1 MKAFIWNRHFETGIN
16 SVDAQHKKLVELV
29 NLYGEMKVENNLTPK
44 KISEIITKLVS
55 YTQIHFTDEEKIMQS
70 RGIYDIHFK
79 RHIKRHHEFIKEITY
94 VVENIPEISNS
105 YDELFDYLM
114 HWLVFHILGM
124 DQEMARQIKLIDSG
138 MSPKDA
144 YEMELDRESNA
155 SEPLLIA
162 LKGLFD
168 QITSKNQKLINLNIS
183 LEEKVLERTKELREL
198 NAHLEV
204 LSYTDQLT
212 GLKNRRFAMEQLKK
226 LWEKEEAFG
235 CLMIDA
241 DNFKQ
246 VNDNFG
252 HDCGDIVLKELS
264 EHLEDNII
272 QPSFICRLGGDEFLA
287 IILNKTDIEVEKLAL
302 SIINHINRI
311 TVKLPVGKWEGSV
324 SIGVGYKTPLLTD
337 HQSLIK
343 IADSNVYE
351 AKRAGKG
358 CYKYVIK

>member
-1 MKAFIWNRHFETGIN
+1 MKAFIWNRHFVTGIE
-16 SVDAQHKKLVELV
+16 SIDEQHKKLVNLV
-29 NLYGEMKVENNLTPK
+29 NLYGELKVDNNLTPY
-44 KISEIITKLVS
+44 KISEIITELVT
-55 YTQIHFTDEEKIMQS
+55 YTQIHFTDEENIMKE
-70 RGIYDIHFK
+70 REIYDIHFK
-79 RHIKRHHEFIKEITY
+79 RHIRRHHEFIKEITY
-94 VVENIPEISNS
+94 IVGNIPDINSS

-124 DQEMARQIKLIDSG
+124 DQEMARQIKLIESG
-138 MSPKDA
+138 ISPKEA

-155 SEPLLIA
+155 SEPLLLA

-168 QITSKNQKLINLNIS
+168 QITNKNQKLINLNIS
-183 LEEKVLERTKELREL
+183 LEEKVQERTKELREL

-212 GLKNRRFAMEQLKK
+212 GLKNRRYAMEQLKK
-226 LWEKEEAFG
+226 LWEQDESLG

-246 VNDNFG
+246 INDSFG

-264 EHLEDNII
+264 AILEDNITL
-272 QPSFICRLGGDEFLA
+272 PSKICRLGGDEFLG
-287 IILNKTDIEVEKLAL
+287 IILNTSDKELEELAKTIVDHV
-302 SIINHINRI
+302 NRVI
-311 TVKLPVGKWEGSV
+311 VKFPGGMWKGSV
-324 SIGVGYKTPLLTD
+324 SIGVGYKTPGLSDL
-337 HQSLIK
+337 HSLIK

-358 CYKYVIK
+358 CYKYVIR